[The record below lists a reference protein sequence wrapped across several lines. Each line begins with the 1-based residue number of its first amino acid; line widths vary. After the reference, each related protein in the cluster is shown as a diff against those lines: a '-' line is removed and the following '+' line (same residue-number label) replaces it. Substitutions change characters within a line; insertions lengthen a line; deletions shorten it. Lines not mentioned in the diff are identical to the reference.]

1 MEFAGLSEN
10 YIVLNKK
17 LHGVAEESKKSIK
30 GKWGKQ
36 QVPVNEFRIMKKE
49 LGMGIEPI

>member
-1 MEFAGLSEN
+1 MEFAGLSEK
-10 YIVLNKK
+10 YIVLNMK
-17 LHGVAEESKKSIK
+17 LDGVVEESKKEYK
-30 GKWGKQ
+30 GKWDKK